1 VSTQHERAL
10 LEHIAQTLD
19 NIEALLNE
27 LLDRPRPTVLHLSA
41 YSKVQL
47 ERFARVLVDI
57 VRRVLSERH

>member
-47 ERFARVLVDI
+47 ERFARVLVEQFRK
-57 VRRVLSERH
+57 VWKEKA

>member
-1 VSTQHERAL
+1 MTERERAL